1 MSVDV
6 IEKFVK
12 KLSSSP
18 GVYQM
23 HDEKGNVLYVGKA
36 RNLKKRVINY
46 TLPEKTS
53 LRIQRMIFQTAHMEC
68 TTTATE
74 TEALLLEARLIKK
87 LKPKYNIL
95 LRDDKSFPYIVITKS
110 HDFPMIAKH
119 RGAKNKGEEYFGPFA
134 SSTAANEVID
144 ILHKIF
150 MLRNCSDNV
159 FKSRTR
165 PCMQYQIKRCTAPC
179 VAKVSKNQYAEQVEM
194 ARQFLLGN
202 DRKIQKRLAE
212 KMLEASNNMNF
223 EEAAILRDRINSLT
237 KVQSY
242 RKSDFT
248 GDVLAI
254 YQAGGVSCIQIFFFT
269 NGQNFGN
276 RPYYPKHDKE
286 ELAEDILSS
295 FISQFYSD
303 KPVPKEIITNIK
315 ISDEKI
321 VASSFKTKISTPT
334 KGIKK
339 EIIDNAFKNAK
350 EALKRKLS
358 SEADNKEIFEE
369 IAKQFK
375 LSKTPERIEVYDN
388 SHISGKH
395 ALGAM
400 IAVGKEGF
408 IKSGYRKFNMGDDKK
423 GDDYAMMY
431 EMIYRRLNKVTDE
444 NKPDLLLIDG
454 GLGQLNS
461 ALKAMKDSGVEIPIA
476 AIAKGV
482 DRNAGREKFFLPN
495 IKGALEFHD
504 NVTLLYF
511 LQRIRD
517 EAHRFVI
524 TSHRGKRSKA
534 ITENPLDN
542 IYGIGQ
548 KRKKTLLMH
557 FGSAKAIADATLND
571 LQKVDGINKDTAKKI
586 YDFFHEGL

>member
-134 SSTAANEVID
+134 SSTAVNEVID